1 MTTPTSAATVESRS
15 VPDDRTKLGLPYR
28 PFLYTLD
35 QLSVM
40 LSIETTTLKKNGML
54 FFQGRQPG
62 RPLPDELRCVNVTS
76 GISDKPDWRVE
87 ERELIRWMKRK
98 GFRYVDR

>member
-1 MTTPTSAATVESRS
+1 M
-15 VPDDRTKLGLPYR
+15 DDRTRLNLPVR

-35 QLSVM
+35 QVATILSMTEASLVK
-40 LSIETTTLKKNGML
+40 SGYC
-54 FFQGRQPG
+54 FFTGRVPG
-62 RPLPDELRCVNVTS
+62 RAHMDELCFINLEA
-76 GISDKPDWRVE
+76 DPKAKPNWRVE